1 MAINQVTLFGN
12 SCIEIFHIYYEN
24 CCLFILISF
33 ALILP
38 HSSTFE
44 ININN
49 PLWDVTQ
56 EMILIAESAGGAWF
70 MFRIFTCSLF

>member
-33 ALILP
+33 TLILT
-38 HSSTFE
+38 HSSTLE

-49 PLWDVTQ
+49 PLLDVTQ
-56 EMILIAESAGGAWF
+56 EVILIVESAGRSWF
-70 MFRIFTCSLF
+70 MFQISSPDL